1 MVSLLLL
8 SHSISLALQ
17 AAVVCVILQQIEEN
31 LLLPRIMRDSLNLN
45 PVVMF
50 FALIVGA
57 RIAGVLG
64 IFLSIPVASTI
75 VSLLN
80 IEEMKG
86 SDTQITISN
95 SL

>member
-1 MVSLLLL
+1 M
-8 SHSISLALQ
+8 
-17 AAVVCVILQQIEEN
+17 VCVILQQIEEN